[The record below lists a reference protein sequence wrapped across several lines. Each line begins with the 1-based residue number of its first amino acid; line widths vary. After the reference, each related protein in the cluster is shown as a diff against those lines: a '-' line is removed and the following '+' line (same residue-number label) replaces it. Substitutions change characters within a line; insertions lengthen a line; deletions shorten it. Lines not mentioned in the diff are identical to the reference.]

1 MYLDITNGNVY
12 AWRAGDSL
20 QGFVRIR
27 SRLTM
32 LSFFYGVGT
41 GWGFFGEGFLY
52 YNLGVIIFYF
62 LLPFGLAGWLERFYI
77 EMKKISLKMYWLN
90 L

>member
-20 QGFVRIR
+20 RGFVRIR

-32 LSFFYGVGT
+32 LSFFMGY
-41 GWGFFGEGFLY
+41 WMGFFWGG
-52 YNLGVIIFYF
+52 IFI
-62 LLPFGLAGWLERFYI
+62 L
-77 EMKKISLKMYWLN
+77 
-90 L
+90 

>member
-62 LLPFGLAGWLERFYI
+62 LLPFGLGVNGKQIFTAPSFFQV
-77 EMKKISLKMYWLN
+77 
-90 L
+90 